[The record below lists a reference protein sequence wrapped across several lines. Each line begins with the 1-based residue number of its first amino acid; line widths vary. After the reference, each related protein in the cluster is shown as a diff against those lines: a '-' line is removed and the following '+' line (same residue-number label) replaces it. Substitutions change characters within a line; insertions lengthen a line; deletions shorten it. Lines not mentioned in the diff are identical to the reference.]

1 MEANLDPHGEAARP
15 MPTALIDEARCIGC
29 TLCIQACPV
38 DAIVGAARRMHTVVE
53 SLCIG
58 CERCVAP
65 CPVDCIS
72 MVAATP
78 ARVWTRAQAKA
89 AHDRLQARRQRLE
102 CERLAREERLARR
115 AQDDDLADEA
125 VDVGGTGIERIA
137 AIVARAMRRARQRRS
152 GPPR

>member
-1 MEANLDPHGEAARP
+1 MRTNPDPQRGAERP

-38 DAIVGAARRMHTVVE
+38 DAIVGAARRTHTVVE

-58 CERCVAP
+58 CERCVPP

-78 ARVWTRAQAKA
+78 ARVWTRTQAKA

-102 CERLAREERLARR
+102 RERLALEERLARR
-115 AQDDDLADEA
+115 TQDDDLADAA
-125 VDVGGTGIERIA
+125 VDAGRTGIDRIA
-137 AIVARAMRRARQRRS
+137 AIVARAVRRARQRRS
-152 GPPR
+152 DAP